1 MTLIPLTIDRKL
13 WLRGEGSR
21 YSKLLRGLDGKMCC
35 LGFASL
41 ALGEIKETI
50 LGLGAPFALR
60 SWENKNSAQIKAAM
74 VVNDVDIA
82 GYNRSA
88 AVIISD
94 IEPSCIS
101 EDRGTIKID
110 SEEQRERILT
120 KILAKL
126 GFSVTFVN

>member
-13 WLRGEGSR
+13 WLRGEGSCF
-21 YSKLLRGLDGKMCC
+21 SKLLRGFDGKMCC

-41 ALGEIKETI
+41 ALGEIRENI
-50 LGLGAPFALR
+50 LGLGEPFALR
-60 SWENKNSAQIKAAM
+60 SWENKDSAQIKAAM
-74 VVNDVDIA
+74 VVNDVYIA